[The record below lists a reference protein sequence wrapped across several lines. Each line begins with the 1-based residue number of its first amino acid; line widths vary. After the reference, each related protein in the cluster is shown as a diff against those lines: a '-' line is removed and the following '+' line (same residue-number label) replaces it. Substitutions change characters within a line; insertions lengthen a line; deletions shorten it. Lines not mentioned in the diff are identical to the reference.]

1 MVSQYDKDDVEA
13 VGLVKFDFL
22 GLTTLTILDW
32 AERYIRRLD
41 PSKADW
47 SLAQVPLDD
56 PASFQILKKANTVA
70 VFQLES
76 RGMQGMLKDAQPDRF
91 EDIIALV
98 SLYRP
103 ADGPDPELLRTE
115 AWPRRSSIR
124 IRASNP
130 S

>member
-1 MVSQYDKDDVEA
+1 M
-13 VGLVKFDFL
+13 KFDFL

-41 PSKADW
+41 PSKENW

-56 PASFQILKKANTVA
+56 PTSFQILKKANTVA

-103 ADGPDPELLRTE
+103 GPMDLIRASARASTG
-115 AWPRRSSIR
+115 ARRSTIR
-124 IRASNP
+124 IRAS
-130 S
+130 SLS